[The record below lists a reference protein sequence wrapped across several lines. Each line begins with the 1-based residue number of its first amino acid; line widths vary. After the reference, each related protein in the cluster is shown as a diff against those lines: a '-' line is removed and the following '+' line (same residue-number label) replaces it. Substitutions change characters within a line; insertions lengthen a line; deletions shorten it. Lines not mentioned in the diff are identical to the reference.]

1 MKLLKRVFYIYSKQ
15 LKKKKLYYFM
25 KICMI
30 TSFLKN
36 KYNKSNINLTFN
48 RLYNDYISL
57 NTKKDNMKIN
67 YIRNESKLYPFS
79 PSFDN
84 RNFATFSP
92 EIIKKY
98 SQPSLNTN
106 FDKKFYFTEKM
117 PLNKKYRNIFNKNGR
132 NDIREN
138 EYFSCNNYSE
148 NDKRNDIY
156 YKFCKNKT
164 NPINLKQSSYKCPY
178 QRNINSSRINHNINK
193 QLMEYIKGNRNNY
206 YLKNFNKNKKQ
217 FVTLN
222 KEGKIDN
229 LFKKSNRKEI
239 VSKNEDDLLSF
250 IYKRNS
256 NSPVKFKNNYN
267 KNKIQNRNKGNNM
280 NKKIYNDSQIYSK
293 NKKDTYSNKSLYPSS
308 AGIDQTKTYYT
319 TNNIKSNNALMSNIN
334 SSSLPNTHYLIGLKI
349 SSGFNE
355 CFYDIN
361 KENKINN
368 NKNELSMQSLSDS
381 KMFEL
386 ATKYVTED
394 ENSSEIFYMNNIIH
408 NKKKYRNRK

>member
-1 MKLLKRVFYIYSKQ
+1 MKL
-15 LKKKKLYYFM
+15 
-25 KICMI
+25 CMI

-36 KYNKSNINLTFN
+36 KNNKSNQNLIFN
-48 RLYNDYISL
+48 RLYNDYILL

-67 YIRNESKLYPFS
+67 YLRNESKLYPFS

-84 RNFATFSP
+84 KNFATFSP

-106 FDKKFYFTEKM
+106 FDKKFYFTEIM

-138 EYFSCNNYSE
+138 EYFCCNNYSE
-148 NDKRNDIY
+148 NDKRNDMY

-164 NPINLKQSSYKCPY
+164 SPINLKQSSYKCPY

-394 ENSSEIFYMNNIIH
+394 ETSSEIFYMNNIIH

>member
-1 MKLLKRVFYIYSKQ
+1 MKL
-15 LKKKKLYYFM
+15 
-25 KICMI
+25 CMI

-36 KYNKSNINLTFN
+36 KYNKSNQNLTFN
-48 RLYNDYISL
+48 RLYNDYVSL
-57 NTKKDNMKIN
+57 IKKKDKMKIN
-67 YIRNESKLYPFS
+67 YLRNESKLYPFS

-84 RNFATFSP
+84 RNFTTFSP
-92 EIIKKY
+92 RTIEKY
-98 SQPSLNTN
+98 SQPYLNDN

-132 NDIREN
+132 NDIQEN

-148 NDKRNDIY
+148 NDKRNDNDIY

-164 NPINLKQSSYKCPY
+164 SPINLKQSSYKFPY

-193 QLMEYIKGNRNNY
+193 QLMEYIKGNRDNDY
-206 YLKNFNKNKKQ
+206 PKNLNKNKKQ
-217 FVTLN
+217 FMTLN
-222 KEGKIDN
+222 KEGKKDN
-229 LFKKSNRKEI
+229 IFKKSNKKEMA
-239 VSKNEDDLLSF
+239 SKNEEDILNF

-267 KNKIQNRNKGNNM
+267 KNKIQNRNKGNNT
-280 NKKIYNDSQIYSK
+280 NKIIHNDSQAYLK
-293 NKKDTYSNKSLYPSS
+293 NKKDTNSNKSLYPSS
-308 AGIDQTKTYYT
+308 AGIDQTKTFYT
-319 TNNIKSNNALMSNIN
+319 NNNIKSNNALMSNMN

-394 ENSSEIFYMNNIIH
+394 DNSSENFYMNNIIH
-408 NKKKYRNRK
+408 NKKKYTKRK

>member
-1 MKLLKRVFYIYSKQ
+1 MKLLKKVFYIYSKQ
-15 LKKKKLYYFM
+15 LKRKKLYYFM
-25 KICMI
+25 KLCMI

-36 KYNKSNINLTFN
+36 KYNKSNQNLTFN
-48 RLYNDYISL
+48 RLYKDYISL

-67 YIRNESKLYPFS
+67 YLRNESKLYPFS

-106 FDKKFYFTEKM
+106 FDKKFYFTEIM

-132 NDIREN
+132 NDIVEN
-138 EYFSCNNYSE
+138 EYFCCNNYSE

-381 KMFEL
+381 KMLEL

-394 ENSSEIFYMNNIIH
+394 ETSSEIFYMNNIIH

>member
-1 MKLLKRVFYIYSKQ
+1 MKL
-15 LKKKKLYYFM
+15 
-25 KICMI
+25 CMI

-36 KYNKSNINLTFN
+36 KYNKSNQNLIFN

-79 PSFDN
+79 PIFNN
-84 RNFATFSP
+84 RNFTTFSP

-106 FDKKFYFTEKM
+106 FDKKFYFTEIM